1 MLGVDCRP
9 LGLGRWLLVLAVRI
23 VSEKW
28 TGLDF
33 SYKGINLSLLLLF
46 KSQKLNRL
54 DQEIMCSKT

>member
-1 MLGVDCRP
+1 MLGVGCRP

-33 SYKGINLSLLLLF
+33 SYKGINLSLFLVQFLYELKYVF
-46 KSQKLNRL
+46 LRNQ
-54 DQEIMCSKT
+54 